1 GLLGRAAFGL
11 FWAIVV
17 FAVVGAG
24 AMAVNP
30 ASNNKLIPNKVS
42 FDTVNLLGY
51 SVNFA
56 RFVSGRIFSQH
67 IVTAKIAVAFTSRH
81 FDFCT
86 GRFFKEFCLQGRF
99 WVTLPLQLLAY

>member
-1 GLLGRAAFGL
+1 M
-11 FWAIVV
+11 VV

-56 RFVSGRIFSQH
+56 RFVSDRIFSQH
-67 IVTAKIAVAFTSRH
+67 IVTAKIAVALRVDILTFVRAGSLKSSVSKG
-81 FDFCT
+81 DF
-86 GRFFKEFCLQGRF
+86 G
-99 WVTLPLQLLAY
+99 